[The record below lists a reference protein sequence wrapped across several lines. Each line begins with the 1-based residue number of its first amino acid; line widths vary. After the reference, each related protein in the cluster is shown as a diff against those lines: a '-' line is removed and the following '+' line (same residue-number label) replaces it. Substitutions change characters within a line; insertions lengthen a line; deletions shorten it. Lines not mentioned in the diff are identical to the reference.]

1 MKVVM
6 TLLLRD
12 EEDIIDSMLAF
23 HLNAGVDFVIAM
35 DNNSVD
41 GTTEILESYERGG
54 QLHLIRQPEL
64 DHFEQGE
71 WVTQMARMAA
81 IDFGADWIINADADE
96 FWWPRGGT
104 LKDVFAAVP
113 PRFGRVYAM
122 VRHFVPRPEVE
133 EFFAERMTVRVC
145 NPGAEKNNPFGPR
158 SLIAHRADPEITL
171 NDGRHATATTLRAL
185 SVWYPVD
192 MLHFPI
198 RSLQQCEQKYRL
210 RWTPLL
216 RSGLTP
222 PSVYGLAYEAHLAGR
237 FEEFY
242 ETLLVDDAALARGL
256 EDGTLAIDT
265 RLRDA
270 LRAPQDAR
278 FDDTAV
284 DAAYLSEL
292 GRLAEAEAPVVT
304 QRRLEDLEARLATLE
319 RGLPARVRRGVLS
332 WPRRPTSARHGSGK

>member
-12 EEDIIDSMLAF
+12 EEDIVDSMLAF

-41 GTTEILESYERGG
+41 GTTEILESYARDGH
-54 QLHLIRQPEL
+54 LHLIRQPED

-81 IDFGADWIINADADE
+81 AQFDADWIVNADADE
-96 FWWPRGGT
+96 FWWPRGGS

-113 PRFGRVYAM
+113 QQFGRVYAM

-133 EFFAERMTVRVC
+133 ELFADRMTARVC

-158 SLIAHRADPEITL
+158 SLVAHRADPEITL
-171 NDGRHATATTLRAL
+171 NDGRHTTATTLRAL
-185 SVWYPVD
+185 SGWYPID

-198 RSLQQCEQKYRL
+198 RSLRQCEQKYRL

-222 PSVYGLAYEAHLAGR
+222 PSVYGLAYEAYENGT
-237 FEEFY
+237 FEAFY
-242 ETLLVDDAALARGL
+242 KTLLVDDATL
-256 EDGTLAIDT
+256 EQRLRDGTLAIDT

-270 LRAPQDAR
+270 LRAPQKAR
-278 FDDTAV
+278 FDDAPV
-284 DAAYLSEL
+284 DEAYLSEL
-292 GRLAEAEAPVVT
+292 GRLAEAEAAVVT
-304 QRRLEDLEARLATLE
+304 QRRVDELEARLAAVE
-319 RGLPARVRRGVLS
+319 RSLPARMRLTSRR
-332 WPRRPTSARHGSGK
+332 